1 MKNDNGI
8 GLVSNFVSLSIFSYL
23 VHTPDRNFEDPGN
36 ELT

>member
-23 VHTPDRNFEDPGN
+23 VRTPDRNFEDPGN